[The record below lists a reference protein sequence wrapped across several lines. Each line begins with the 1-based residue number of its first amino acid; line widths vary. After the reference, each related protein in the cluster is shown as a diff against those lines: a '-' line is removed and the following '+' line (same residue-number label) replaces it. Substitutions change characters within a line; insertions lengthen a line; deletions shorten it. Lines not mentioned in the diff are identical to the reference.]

1 MKFSESWLRS
11 FVNPSLTGTEF
22 THLLTMAGLEV
33 EEEESVAPAFDS
45 VVVALVLDVTKHP
58 DADRLNVCRVDIGGN
73 EPQQIVCGAPNV
85 APGLKVPCALPG
97 ANLPGD
103 FKIKIAKVRGI
114 ESSGM
119 LCSAKELGIAED
131 ASGLLVLPADAPVG
145 QDIRTYLDLDDR
157 LLTLKLTPNRADCLS
172 LTGVAREVA
181 ALTGTPATY
190 PEIKPV
196 AVTIN
201 TQRTIVL
208 DAPEACPLYCGRV
221 IAGVN
226 AKAPTPDWM
235 KRCLERSGIR
245 SISALVDITNYVM
258 LELGQPLNAF
268 DNTKLDGAIH
278 ARMAGAGEKILLL
291 NEQTLEL
298 ADDVLLIAD
307 DKRPVAMAGIMGGE
321 DSGITLDTTEMF
333 LESAFFAPKAIAGRA
348 RRYGFGSDA
357 SHRFERGVDFGS
369 TRNALER
376 ASQLI
381 LDICGGQAGPL
392 CAADAALPA
401 RNPVRLRPA
410 RAAKVLGVA
419 FSAEEIGNL
428 FARLDLPFTRDGE
441 DFIVTP
447 PSYRFDIEIEEDLI
461 EEIARL
467 HGYDNIPAP
476 APQAA
481 LSMLPQTEDAR
492 PLFRVRQILADRGF
506 QEVVNYAF
514 IEEAW
519 ESDFAANNAP
529 IRLANPIASQMSVM
543 RSTLIGGL
551 VANVATNLKRKQNRV
566 RVFETGRCFFRDSTG
581 TPVAGFRQPWK
592 LAGLAYGTALPEQ
605 WGSTARN
612 VDFFDIKGEI
622 ELLLAPKVAR
632 FEKATHPALHPGRC
646 AKIIVD
652 DIVVGHLGELHPQW
666 QQKNDLPLAPVIFE
680 LDLDVLKQAAL
691 PKFNEVSK
699 QPPVLRDLAV
709 VVDQKLEFQQILDG
723 LKNALPPLIKEIK
736 LFDVYTGKGVDQGK
750 KSLAFRIVMQ
760 DTQRTLQDAEVDAAM
775 QQLMVRLQQD
785 FAAQLRV

>member
-1 MKFSESWLRS
+1 
-11 FVNPSLTGTEF
+11 
-22 THLLTMAGLEV
+22 
-33 EEEESVAPAFDS
+33 
-45 VVVALVLDVTKHP
+45 
-58 DADRLNVCRVDIGGN
+58 
-73 EPQQIVCGAPNV
+73 
-85 APGLKVPCALPG
+85 
-97 ANLPGD
+97 
-103 FKIKIAKVRGI
+103 
-114 ESSGM
+114 
-119 LCSAKELGIAED
+119 
-131 ASGLLVLPADAPVG
+131 
-145 QDIRTYLDLDDR
+145 
-157 LLTLKLTPNRADCLS
+157 
-172 LTGVAREVA
+172 
-181 ALTGTPATY
+181 
-190 PEIKPV
+190 
-196 AVTIN
+196 
-201 TQRTIVL
+201 
-208 DAPEACPLYCGRV
+208 
-221 IAGVN
+221 
-226 AKAPTPDWM
+226 
-235 KRCLERSGIR
+235 
-245 SISALVDITNYVM
+245 
-258 LELGQPLNAF
+258 
-268 DNTKLDGAIH
+268 
-278 ARMAGAGEKILLL
+278 
-291 NEQTLEL
+291 
-298 ADDVLLIAD
+298 
-307 DKRPVAMAGIMGGE
+307 
-321 DSGITLDTTEMF
+321 
-333 LESAFFAPKAIAGRA
+333 
-348 RRYGFGSDA
+348 
-357 SHRFERGVDFGS
+357 
-369 TRNALER
+369 
-376 ASQLI
+376 
-381 LDICGGQAGPL
+381 
-392 CAADAALPA
+392 
-401 RNPVRLRPA
+401 
-410 RAAKVLGVA
+410 
-419 FSAEEIGNL
+419 
-428 FARLDLPFTRDGE
+428 
-441 DFIVTP
+441 
-447 PSYRFDIEIEEDLI
+447 
-461 EEIARL
+461 
-467 HGYDNIPAP
+467 
-476 APQAA
+476 
-481 LSMLPQTEDAR
+481 MLPQTEDAR

-605 WGSTARN
+605 WGSTTRN